1 MNKYIPGSVP
11 VMLDAVNTGKLKKR
25 RDWFMRKL
33 NKHYAEAIERILN
46 GTTFSKQDLRKHH
59 KKKSKL
65 HKNQKAIDS
74 LFNNELNYI
83 INNKFAFTTNR
94 DADPLIIMGE
104 ELESVYC
111 LLYTQSNQDENSIT
125 QSMQD
130 TFENTDKFEYEL
142 HFKRNYTTDPK
153 FNGGWVIRD
162 NSIYGPQLNLMAGG
176 FVDCGSYRHLDMV
189 DCLLTRNEFVVSAP
203 AVRGL
208 GKGSYQLGC
217 QILQLLMA
225 YWIKQGKAYAHKR

>member
-1 MNKYIPGSVP
+1 
-11 VMLDAVNTGKLKKR
+11 
-25 RDWFMRKL
+25 MRKL
-33 NKHYAEAIERILN
+33 NKHYAEAIERIKN
-46 GTTFSKQDLRKHH
+46 GTTFSKQDVRNHH

-65 HKNQKAIDS
+65 KQHQEAIGS

-83 INNKFAFTTNR
+83 INNKFVFTTNR
-94 DADPLIIMGE
+94 DADPLII
-104 ELESVYC
+104 
-111 LLYTQSNQDENSIT
+111 I
-125 QSMQD
+125 
-130 TFENTDKFEYEL
+130 
-142 HFKRNYTTDPK
+142 
-153 FNGGWVIRD
+153 
-162 NSIYGPQLNLMAGG
+162 GPQLNLMAGG

-225 YWIKQGKAYAHKR
+225 HWIKQGKAYAHKR